1 MRSPNSACI
10 SNNCCTAKIESHD
23 WAICVCPVYIT
34 LTCTYVPP
42 TPCVWCR
49 HISLFEELELLKEFE
64 KRETTY
70 TNRYTTKKQE
80 KREMETKV
88 CALHQFV

>member
-10 SNNCCTAKIESHD
+10 SNNCCTARVESHD
-23 WAICVCPVYIT
+23 WAFVYVLYTYIS
-34 LTCTYVPP
+34 LTCLCLQ
-42 TPCVWCR
+42 PCVWCR

-88 CALHQFV
+88 CTLYQFV

>member
-1 MRSPNSACI
+1 MIGRFV
-10 SNNCCTAKIESHD
+10 
-23 WAICVCPVYIT
+23 CVLYTYIT
-34 LTCTYVPP
+34 LTCLCLQ
-42 TPCVWCR
+42 PCVWCR

-88 CALHQFV
+88 CTLHQFV

>member
-1 MRSPNSACI
+1 MRSPNIAYI
-10 SNNCCTAKIESHD
+10 SNNCCTARVESHD
-23 WAICVCPVYIT
+23 WAICVCSVHIHNINVFVAPT
-34 LTCTYVPP
+34 L
-42 TPCVWCR
+42 CVWCR

-88 CALHQFV
+88 CRLHQFA